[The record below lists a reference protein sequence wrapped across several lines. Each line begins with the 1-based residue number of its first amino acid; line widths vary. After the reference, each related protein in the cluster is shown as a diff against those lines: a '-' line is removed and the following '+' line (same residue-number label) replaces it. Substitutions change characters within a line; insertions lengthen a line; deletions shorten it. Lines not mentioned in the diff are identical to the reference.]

1 MQWLLAAGLP
11 PAADLRS
18 IRATR
23 RGRLEDIR
31 GGVDERRSSPRR
43 GRERPERTAGPPSRR
58 DAARSRP
65 DARHR
70 HRDRRRRVGAH
81 ERDRRTRHP
90 SGAGPGPR
98 GCADR
103 PGDPG
108 AVHRGRVEALP
119 RVQLRTAGL
128 PAHAGRPDRVVAGHA
143 SRSAW
148 ITSASTS
155 AGGAPAPETANES
168 GGSVRSVA
176 PELHEDLRPLAFLL
190 GTWRGEGRGEYPT
203 IDPFSYVEE
212 LTFDHVGDTFLCYQE
227 SSWSPEDGAPIHLER
242 GFLRPGGTRMH
253 RVHAGAS
260 DRVDRGRRGGAR
272 RHVVRAVVDRASAG
286 PRPG

>member
-1 MQWLLAAGLP
+1 MNGDRAHDEVVS
-11 PAADLRS
+11 DLN
-18 IRATR
+18 ALQ
-23 RGRLEDIR
+23 GRLR
-31 GGVDERRSSPRR
+31 GV
-43 GRERPERTAGPPSRR
+43 

-70 HRDRRRRVGAH
+70 DRDRRRRVGAH

-155 AGGAPAPETANES
+155 AGGAPAPEPPDGS
-168 GGSVRSVA
+168 DGSVGSVA
-176 PELHEDLRPLAFLL
+176 PELHDDLRPLAFLL

-203 IDPFSYVEE
+203 IDAV
-212 LTFDHVGDTFLCYQE
+212 LL
-227 SSWSPEDGAPIHLER
+227 
-242 GFLRPGGTRMH
+242 
-253 RVHAGAS
+253 
-260 DRVDRGRRGGAR
+260 RGGADVR
-272 RHVVRAVVDRASAG
+272 PCGRHVPVLPAVQLVARRTARRSTSSAASCG
-286 PRPG
+286 PGSRDASSSRWRIRSG